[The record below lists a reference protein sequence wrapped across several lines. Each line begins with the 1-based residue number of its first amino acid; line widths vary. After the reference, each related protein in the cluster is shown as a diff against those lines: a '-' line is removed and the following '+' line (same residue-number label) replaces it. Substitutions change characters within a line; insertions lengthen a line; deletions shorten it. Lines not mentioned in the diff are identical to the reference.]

1 LHSGRPQ
8 KKPRREAALS
18 FCSLTSRKGLAAWR
32 SPHQSNRQRW
42 GSSIGGKPLTQL
54 RAEPLVA
61 VSDGRHEIAEKPLP
75 DGLRNLLRAI
85 SILRSMSATLA
96 KQFQDYAARCL
107 ELARAARTT
116 AGRARFMQMAREY
129 QSAASLI
136 HTELS
141 ADGGAD
147 RAAAPGSGSPFSTRS
162 QAAHPP
168 TSPGNRRA
176 MGPPQ
181 PCLCARSP

>member
-1 LHSGRPQ
+1 
-8 KKPRREAALS
+8 
-18 FCSLTSRKGLAAWR
+18 
-32 SPHQSNRQRW
+32 
-42 GSSIGGKPLTQL
+42 
-54 RAEPLVA
+54 
-61 VSDGRHEIAEKPLP
+61 
-75 DGLRNLLRAI
+75 
-85 SILRSMSATLA
+85 MSATLA

-147 RAAAPGSGSPFSTRS
+147 RGGRGAEQWRAPKIICKARGLTRMPLSPEQEALCERVEKGEPEPGAAALIRQQAQEIDALWDRLSHAYALVRRESPAEMIQEEMEALRAMLDERRRS
-162 QAAHPP
+162 QLKK
-168 TSPGNRRA
+168 S
-176 MGPPQ
+176 
-181 PCLCARSP
+181 

>member
-1 LHSGRPQ
+1 MHSGRPQ

-116 AGRARFMQMAREY
+116 AVGARFMQMAREY

-147 RAAAPGSGSPFSTRS
+147 RGGRGAEQWRGPEDYLQGTRADANAPV
-162 QAAHPP
+162 A
-168 TSPGNRRA
+168 
-176 MGPPQ
+176 
-181 PCLCARSP
+181 